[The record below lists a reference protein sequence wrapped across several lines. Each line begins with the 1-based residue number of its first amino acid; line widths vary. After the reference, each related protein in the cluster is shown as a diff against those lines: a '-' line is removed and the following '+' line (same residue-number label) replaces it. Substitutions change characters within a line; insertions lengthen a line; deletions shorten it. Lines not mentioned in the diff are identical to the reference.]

1 MAITFKLPTIDN
13 DQVVVLN
20 TPTAA
25 SDVVLATGAL
35 KVRDEAGNVAL
46 NIKAS
51 DLISFKYDATSAGT
65 ANVVNVA
72 LASAALAAGGIYS
85 LTVYAPNVQNFFG
98 GGKES
103 GAIYQTRTYVVSFA
117 STVGG
122 VPATAPTAAQ
132 VAAAFVARINADT
145 NAYFSAAVV
154 STSTV
159 QITADNAGFG
169 ALIVTTDV
177 PGTVTITDATAWV
190 SPVGTSSEVLGYVN
204 NATLVVSNTYNRYQ
218 IRYRKVIRHNAVTGL
233 QVIKPVTVLVYL
245 DNANGGTAT
254 TVTKLTSVLN
264 GSYTPVADYLG
275 CPVM

>member
-13 DQVVVLN
+13 DQVVVLA
-20 TPTAA
+20 TPAA
-25 SDVVLATGAL
+25 ATDTVLATGL
-35 KVRDEAGNVAL
+35 LSVKDEAGNVAL
-46 NIKAS
+46 KIKAS
-51 DLISFKYDATSAGT
+51 DLISFKYDAYAAGT

-72 LASAALAAGGIYS
+72 LASATLAAGGIYS

-117 STVGG
+117 GA
-122 VPATAPTAAQ
+122 PATAPTAAQ

-169 ALIVTTDV
+169 ALIVTHDV
-177 PGTVTITDATAWV
+177 PGTVTVTDATAWV
-190 SPVGTSSEVLGYVN
+190 SPVGTTTEVLGYVN
-204 NATLVVSNTYNRYQ
+204 NPALVPGAGYNRYQ

-233 QVIKPVTVLVYL
+233 QVIKPVTALVYI
-245 DNANGGTAT
+245 DKDFAGTAA
-254 TVTKLTSVLN
+254 TVTKLTSILN
-264 GSYTPVADYLG
+264 GSYATVADYLG

>member
-1 MAITFKLPTIDN
+1 MAITFKLPQIEN

-20 TPTAA
+20 TPLAADTALA
-25 SDVVLATGAL
+25 NGVL
-35 KVRDEAGNVAL
+35 KIKDEAGNVAL
-46 NIKAS
+46 TIKAS
-51 DLISFKYDATSAGT
+51 DLVSFKYDATAAGT

-72 LASAALAAGGIYS
+72 LASATLAAGSVYS

-117 STVGG
+117 AA
-122 VPATAPTAAQ
+122 PAAAPTAAQ

-169 ALIVTTDV
+169 ALVVTHDV

-204 NATLVVSNTYNRYQ
+204 NPALVVGTAYNRYQ
-218 IRYRKVIRHNAVTGL
+218 IRYRKMIRHNAVTGL
-233 QVIKPVTVLVYL
+233 QVIKPVTAIVYL
-245 DNANGGTAT
+245 DSANGGTAAA
-254 TVTKLTSVLN
+254 VTLLTSILN
-264 GSYTPVADYLG
+264 GSFATTAGYLG
-275 CPVM
+275 CPAM

>member
-1 MAITFKLPTIDN
+1 MAITFKLPQIEN
-13 DQVVVLN
+13 DQVVVLA
-20 TPTAA
+20 TPAA
-25 SDVVLATGAL
+25 STDTVLATGL
-35 KVRDEAGNVAL
+35 LSVKDEAGNVAL
-46 NIKAS
+46 KIKAS
-51 DLISFKYDATSAGT
+51 DLVSFKYDAYAAGT

-72 LASAALAAGGIYS
+72 LASATLAAGSAYS

-117 STVGG
+117 GG
-122 VPATAPTAAQ
+122 TGVSAPTAAQ

-169 ALIVTTDV
+169 ALVVTHDV

-190 SPVGTSSEVLGYVN
+190 SPVGTTTEVLGYVN
-204 NATLVVSNTYNRYQ
+204 NPALVPGAGYNRYQ

-233 QVIKPVTVLVYL
+233 QVIKPVTAIVYI
-245 DNANGGTAT
+245 DKDFAGTAA
-254 TVTKLTSVLN
+254 TVTKLTSILN
-264 GSYTPVADYLG
+264 GSYATVADFLG
-275 CPVM
+275 CPAM

>member
-1 MAITFKLPTIDN
+1 MAITFKLPQIEN

-20 TPTAA
+20 TPTA
-25 SDVVLATGAL
+25 STDVVLATGL
-35 KVRDEAGNVAL
+35 LRVRDEAGNIAL
-46 NIKAS
+46 NVKAS
-51 DLISFKYDATSAGT
+51 DLISFKYDAAAAGT

-72 LASAALAAGGIYS
+72 LASATLAAGSVYS

-117 STVGG
+117 AA
-122 VPATAPTAAQ
+122 PAAAPTAAQ

-145 NAYFSAAVV
+145 NAYFTAAVV

-169 ALIVTTDV
+169 ALVVTHDV

-204 NATLVVSNTYNRYQ
+204 NAALVVGTAYNRYQ
-218 IRYRKVIRHNAVTGL
+218 IRYRKMIRHNAVTGL
-233 QVIKPVTVLVYL
+233 QVIKPVTAIVYL
-245 DNANGGTAT
+245 DSANGGTAA
-254 TVTKLTSVLN
+254 TVTKLTSILN
-264 GSYTPVADYLG
+264 GSYTPVADFLG

>member
-35 KVRDEAGNVAL
+35 RVRDEAGNIAL

-51 DLISFKYDATSAGT
+51 DLISFKYDATAAGT

-72 LASAALAAGGIYS
+72 LASATLAAGGIYS
-85 LTVYAPNVQNFFG
+85 LTVYAPNVKNFFG

-117 STVGG
+117 GT
-122 VPATAPTAAQ
+122 PAAAPTAAQ

-169 ALIVTTDV
+169 ALIVTHDV

-204 NATLVVSNTYNRYQ
+204 NPALVVSSTYNRYQ

-245 DNANGGTAT
+245 DNANAGTAA

>member
-1 MAITFKLPTIDN
+1 M
-13 DQVVVLN
+13 
-20 TPTAA
+20 
-25 SDVVLATGAL
+25 ATGL
-35 KVRDEAGNVAL
+35 LSVKDEAGNVAL
-46 NIKAS
+46 KIKAS
-51 DLISFKYDATSAGT
+51 DLISFKYDATAAGT

-72 LASAALAAGGIYS
+72 LASATLAAGGVYS

-117 STVGG
+117 GT
-122 VPATAPTAAQ
+122 PAAAPTAAQ
-132 VAAAFVARINADT
+132 VASAFVARINADT
-145 NAYFSAAVV
+145 NNYFSAAVV

-177 PGTVTITDATAWV
+177 PGTVAITDATAWV
-190 SPVGTSSEVLGYVN
+190 SPVGSSAEVLGYVN
-204 NATLVVSNTYNRYQ
+204 NSALVVSSTYNRYQ

-233 QVIKPVTVLVYL
+233 QVIKPVTALVYL
-245 DNANGGTAT
+245 DNANGGTAA
-254 TVTKLTSVLN
+254 TVTKLTSILN
-264 GSYTPVADYLG
+264 GSYVTTADYLG

>member
-1 MAITFKLPTIDN
+1 MAITFKLPQIEN

-20 TPTAA
+20 TPTA
-25 SDVVLATGAL
+25 STDVVLATGL
-35 KVRDEAGNVAL
+35 LRVRDEAGNIAL
-46 NIKAS
+46 NVKAS
-51 DLISFKYDATSAGT
+51 DLISFKYDAASAGA

-72 LASAALAAGGIYS
+72 LASATLAAGSVYS

-117 STVGG
+117 GGTG
-122 VPATAPTAAQ
+122 VPAPTAAQ
-132 VAAAFVARINADT
+132 VAAAFVTRINADT

-169 ALIVTTDV
+169 ALVVTHDV

-204 NATLVVSNTYNRYQ
+204 NAALVVGTAYNRYQ
-218 IRYRKVIRHNAVTGL
+218 IRYRKMIRHNAVTGL
-233 QVIKPVTVLVYL
+233 QVIKPVTAIVYL
-245 DNANGGTAT
+245 DSANGGTAA
-254 TVTKLTSVLN
+254 TVTKLNSILN
-264 GSYTPVADYLG
+264 GSYTPVADFLG